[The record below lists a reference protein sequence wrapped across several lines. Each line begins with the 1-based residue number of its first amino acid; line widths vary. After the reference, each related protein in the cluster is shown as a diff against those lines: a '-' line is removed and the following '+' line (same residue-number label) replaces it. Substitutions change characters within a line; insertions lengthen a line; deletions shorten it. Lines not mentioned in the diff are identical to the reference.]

1 MASWLYEEQTG
12 GRRIGHRCALVNLA
26 FSDCQ
31 AGPVLVDMEAGN
43 GGNVCP
49 IVWMRRRDAAGLL
62 NPTQELAVSKNSGVY
77 QPCP

>member
-1 MASWLYEEQTG
+1 MASWLYENKQVVALITV
-12 GRRIGHRCALVNLA
+12 CALVNLA

-49 IVWMRRRDAAGLL
+49 MVNRTPKIVEINL
-62 NPTQELAVSKNSGVY
+62 P
-77 QPCP
+77 